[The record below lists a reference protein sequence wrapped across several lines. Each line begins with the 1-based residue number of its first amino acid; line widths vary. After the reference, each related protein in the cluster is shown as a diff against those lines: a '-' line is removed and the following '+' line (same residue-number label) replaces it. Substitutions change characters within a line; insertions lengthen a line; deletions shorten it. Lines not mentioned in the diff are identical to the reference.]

1 MEGTVENA
9 DNSTVLKN
17 NWFYTFVQSCI
28 SAVIGL
34 ILLLVP
40 KIGVVFISL
49 VFSVYLIWVGVTQ
62 VVLAFK
68 LSSIQRNWWVI
79 LVRGI
84 VMLICGLVVV
94 SFPVSFGEISVGIPL
109 IILGLFLIFYGV
121 LDLITRRIPGQGLT
135 HGMSSIIMILI
146 GVLLCLASA
155 AAARVLFRILGA
167 TTLAGG
173 IIQGYQAF
181 VSRRWVI
188 NNSNTDQS

>member
-9 DNSTVLKN
+9 ENASSTTLKN
-17 NWFYTFVQSCI
+17 NWFYTFIQSCI

-34 ILLLVP
+34 TLLLVP

-68 LSSIQRNWWVI
+68 LSSIQKKWWLI
-79 LVRGI
+79 LLRGLF
-84 VMLICGLVVV
+84 MLICGLVVI
-94 SFPVSFGEISVGIPL
+94 SFPVSFGNISVGIPL

-121 LDLITRRIPGQGLT
+121 LDLVSPRIPGGGVSHGL
-135 HGMSSIIMILI
+135 SSVIMIII
-146 GVLLCLASA
+146 GILLCLASA

-167 TTLAGG
+167 TTFAGG
-173 IIQGYQAF
+173 VIQGYQAF
-181 VSRRWVI
+181 VSRKWVL
-188 NNSNTDQS
+188 NNRD